1 MPKMKTVGELRVL
14 SYVPLD
20 INLPIQ
26 DAWRIVLEGN
36 ISRY

>member
-1 MPKMKTVGELRVL
+1 MPKMKTVHGFTVR

-26 DAWRIVLEGN
+26 DAGGTVLEGN
-36 ISRY
+36 ISR